1 MWCFALCHILHDDG
15 YIKPFVG
22 KTSLWCTKCAKS
34 WDATLMLV
42 CNKCS
47 RRWHMGC
54 LTSSLKKTKEV
65 LGPNSTIQT
74 SLNGSFL
81 FAIHAKVKHYHQ
93 SKVLSGSYPTLL
105 GIPTTLEYPGI
116 SHMRDDLEP
125 IIIHFDDFRLYIPL
139 INARVFTNVRWT
151 QEKVTINPNQGIRV
165 VFRVYS
171 LRFRVWNRKSAGK

>member
-1 MWCFALCHILHDDG
+1 VWCFALCHILHDDG

-93 SKVLSGSYPTLL
+93 NNVFSGSYPILL
-105 GIPTTLEYPGI
+105 GNTNNIGI
-116 SHMRDDLEP
+116 SRDFTYEGWSWT
-125 IIIHFDDFRLYIPL
+125 HHHPL
-139 INARVFTNVRWT
+139 WWF
-151 QEKVTINPNQGIRV
+151 
-165 VFRVYS
+165 
-171 LRFRVWNRKSAGK
+171 